1 MILQFD
7 IHFNLVAEPQGDS
20 GPGRRYTRLPGFQAA
35 QREGDMTGG
44 GRLAGK
50 VALISGA
57 ASGIG
62 AETARL
68 FAQEG
73 AAVALSDV
81 NDNLGRQVTDE
92 ITAEGGRAHY
102 LHLDTADEGE
112 WQDAVAATL
121 EEFSALHVLAN
132 VAGVS
137 GRRQGGKATNKIDA
151 TELEDWNAVM
161 AVNATGVFLGTKHVI
176 AAMRQAGG
184 GSIINI
190 SSIYGIAGSPQS
202 APYHASKGAVRTLS
216 KSAAIQ
222 FAPDN
227 IRVNSI
233 HPGFVDTAMTEF
245 IHDDPKIAK
254 WRLDQTPLRRFGQP
268 RDIAMGCL
276 YLASDEAEWVTG
288 TELVID
294 GGYLAQ

>member
-1 MILQFD
+1 M
-7 IHFNLVAEPQGDS
+7 A
-20 GPGRRYTRLPGFQAA
+20 
-35 QREGDMTGG
+35 
-44 GRLAGK
+44 
-50 VALISGA
+50 
-57 ASGIG
+57 
-62 AETARL
+62 
-68 FAQEG
+68 
-73 AAVALSDV
+73 
-81 NDNLGRQVTDE
+81 DE

-102 LHLDTADEGE
+102 LHLDTSDEGE
-112 WQDAVAATL
+112 WRDAVAATL
-121 EEFSALHVLAN
+121 EEFSALHILAN

-137 GRRQGGKATNKIDA
+137 GRRPGGKATNKIDA
-151 TELEDWNAVM
+151 TELDDWNAVM

-254 WRLDQTPLRRFGQP
+254 WRL
-268 RDIAMGCL
+268 
-276 YLASDEAEWVTG
+276 
-288 TELVID
+288 
-294 GGYLAQ
+294 

>member
-1 MILQFD
+1 MAD
-7 IHFNLVAEPQGDS
+7 
-20 GPGRRYTRLPGFQAA
+20 
-35 QREGDMTGG
+35 G

-62 AETARL
+62 AETARV
-68 FAQEG
+68 FAGEG
-73 AAVALSDV
+73 AAVALTDV
-81 NDNLGRQVTDE
+81 NDNLGRQVSEE
-92 ITAEGGRAHY
+92 IAEGGGRALY
-102 LHLDTADEGE
+102 LHLDTADESQ
-112 WQDAVAATL
+112 WRDAVAATL
-121 EEFSALHVLAN
+121 EAFSSLSVLAN

-137 GRRQGGKATNKIDA
+137 GRRPSGKATGVIET
-151 TELEDWNAVM
+151 TELDDWNAVM

-176 AAMRQAGG
+176 AAMRDAGG

-190 SSIYGIAGSPQS
+190 SSIYGIAGSHLA

-222 FAPDN
+222 YAPDN
-227 IRVNSI
+227 IRVNSV

-245 IHDDPKIAK
+245 IHDDPEIAQ
-254 WRLDQTPLRRFGQP
+254 WRMDRTPLRRFGQP

-276 YLASDEAEWVTG
+276 YLASDEAAWVTG

-294 GGYLAQ
+294 GGFLAQ

>member
-1 MILQFD
+1 MAKSEVHSAPD
-7 IHFNLVAEPQGDS
+7 
-20 GPGRRYTRLPGFQAA
+20 TRGGGQL
-35 QREGDMTGG
+35 ESVMTDG
-44 GRLAGK
+44 GRLEDK

-68 FAQEG
+68 FAREG

-81 NDNLGRQVTDE
+81 NDNLGRQVADE
-92 ITAEGGRAHY
+92 ITAAGGRALY
-102 LHLDTADEGE
+102 LHLDTAQEGE
-112 WQDAVAATL
+112 WQDAVAATI
-121 EEFSALHVLAN
+121 EAFSSLTILAN

-137 GRRQGGKATNKIDA
+137 GRRPGGKATGRIDA
-151 TELEDWNAVM
+151 TELDDWNAVM

-222 FAPDN
+222 YAPDN
-227 IRVNSI
+227 IRVNSV
-233 HPGFVDTAMTEF
+233 HPGFVDTAMTEL

-254 WRLDQTPLRRFGQP
+254 WRMDQTPLRRFGQP

-276 YLASDEAEWVTG
+276 YLASDEAAWVTG

>member
-1 MILQFD
+1 M
-7 IHFNLVAEPQGDS
+7 S
-20 GPGRRYTRLPGFQAA
+20 GRV
-35 QREGDMTGG
+35 
-44 GRLAGK
+44 AGK
-50 VALISGA
+50 VAIIVG
-57 ASGIG
+57 GGQTPGETIG
-62 AETARL
+62 NGRATAL
-68 FAQEG
+68 LLAQEG
-73 AAVALSDV
+73 ARVFVADRDLES
-81 NDNLGRQVTDE
+81 
-92 ITAEGGRAHY
+92 AE
-102 LHLDTADEGE
+102 DTADLIRKAGGE
-112 WQDAVAATL
+112 ATACLVDVVEEEQVEAMVGACIATYGAIDILHNNVGASLALGDAL
-121 EEFSALHVLAN
+121 
-132 VAGVS
+132 
-137 GRRQGGKATNKIDA
+137 A
-151 TELEDWNAVM
+151 TELSVEAFDRII
-161 AVNATGVFLGTKHVI
+161 AVNLRGMWLASKH
-176 AAMRQAGG
+176 ALPQMRKQEG

>member
-1 MILQFD
+1 MAD
-7 IHFNLVAEPQGDS
+7 
-20 GPGRRYTRLPGFQAA
+20 
-35 QREGDMTGG
+35 G

-68 FAQEG
+68 FAAEG

-81 NDNLGRQVTDE
+81 NDNLGRQVADE
-92 ITAEGGRAHY
+92 ITAAGGRALY
-102 LHLDTADEGE
+102 VHLDTAQEGE
-112 WQDAVAATL
+112 WQDAVAATIKA
-121 EEFSALHVLAN
+121 FSSLTILAN

-137 GRRQGGKATNKIDA
+137 GRRPGGKTTGRIDA
-151 TELEDWNAVM
+151 TELDDWNAVM

-222 FAPDN
+222 YAPDN

-245 IHDDPKIAK
+245 IHDDPKIAQ
-254 WRLDQTPLRRFGQP
+254 WRMDMTPLRRFGQP

-276 YLASDEAEWVTG
+276 YLASDEAAWVTG

>member
-1 MILQFD
+1 MAKSEVHSAPD
-7 IHFNLVAEPQGDS
+7 
-20 GPGRRYTRLPGFQAA
+20 TRGGGQL
-35 QREGDMTGG
+35 ESVMTDG
-44 GRLAGK
+44 GRLEDK

-68 FAQEG
+68 FAREG

-81 NDNLGRQVTDE
+81 NDNLGRQVADE
-92 ITAEGGRAHY
+92 ITAAGGRALY
-102 LHLDTADEGE
+102 VHLDTAQEGE
-112 WQDAVAATL
+112 WQDAVAATI
-121 EEFSALHVLAN
+121 EAFSSLTILAN

-137 GRRQGGKATNKIDA
+137 GRRPGGKTTGRIDS
-151 TELEDWNAVM
+151 TELDDWNAVM

-222 FAPDN
+222 YAPDN
-227 IRVNSI
+227 IRVNSV
-233 HPGFVDTAMTEF
+233 HPGFVDTAMTEL

-254 WRLDQTPLRRFGQP
+254 WRMDQTPLRRFGQP

-276 YLASDEAEWVTG
+276 YLASDEAAWVTG